1 MRAEIKQNGNLVIT
15 PESEIEN
22 YALDKW
28 WDGFMAKEKEFITV
42 NLFVVDNSQP
52 CKSEELTLKSQ

>member
-1 MRAEIKQNGNLVIT
+1 MKAEIRQNGNLVLT

-28 WDGFMAKEKEFITV
+28 WEGFMAKEKETITV
-42 NLFVVDNSQP
+42 NLFVVDDSKP
-52 CKSEELTLKSQ
+52 CKISH

>member
-1 MRAEIKQNGNLVIT
+1 MKAEIKQNGNLVLT

-28 WDGFMAKEKEFITV
+28 WEGFMAKEKETISI
-42 NLFVVDNSQP
+42 NLFVVDDSGPYKNSS
-52 CKSEELTLKSQ
+52 SE